1 MDVDV
6 ERRVNVIPVL
16 RATAAGL
23 FLLVVFLTN
32 PGGQDGVIATAGV
45 YGLVETTFAAAATR
59 AVLPNLTRFATLTLA
74 TLVVGV
80 GILPMLTP
88 GTAAI
93 IIPSALALWLFVVC
107 MVLIRSNE
115 RRRQIAAFAGLLCAA
130 AAVVSIVFAPAME
143 LRLLAITACIC
154 SLALWRFSP
163 PSLTTDE
170 SGTRA
175 GRLL

>member
-16 RATAAGL
+16 RATAAGV
-23 FLLVVFLTN
+23 FLLVVFLLN

-74 TLVVGV
+74 MLVVGV
-80 GILPMLTP
+80 GILPLVTP

-93 IIPSALALWLFVVC
+93 IIPAALAPWLFVVC
-107 MVLIRSNE
+107 MVVIRSSG
-115 RRRQIAAFAGLLCAA
+115 RARKIAAFAGLLCSA
-130 AAVVSIVFAPAME
+130 AAVVSIAFAPAIE
-143 LRLLAITACIC
+143 LRLLAIAACIC
-154 SLALWRFSP
+154 SLAPWRFS
-163 PSLTTDE
+163 
-170 SGTRA
+170 R
-175 GRLL
+175 RR